1 MSNAP
6 DGYKGEWEGLT
17 PEIQQ
22 LIRQIYEVAAA
33 IEGDDTPHEI
43 VFKFYELQDEA
54 ERLQFWEKA
63 KLAARGRA

>member
-1 MSNAP
+1 MLLAP
-6 DGYKGEWEGLT
+6 DGYEGEWDGLP

-22 LIRQIYEVAAA
+22 LIRQVYEVTAA

-54 ERLQFWEKA
+54 ERRQFWEKA
-63 KLAARGRA
+63 KLAARDRA